1 MKNSKVVIPHRL
13 IESLWTDEE
22 FYSKVLS
29 VTKVTISK
37 FPRCDQWCDSDGLHM
52 AFALAG
58 YSKDDINVAV
68 VNNTLTIQSI
78 SQPDSIEL
86 SSSNKSLQQGII
98 HRGIARRKFCSKFEI
113 SSLFSAKDGICTMK
127 DGLLEVI
134 FPLKEDHNVY
144 NLEFRS

>member
-1 MKNSKVVIPHRL
+1 MKNSKVVIPHRI

-29 VTKVTISK
+29 STKVTISK
-37 FPRCDQWCDSDGLHM
+37 FPRCDQWCDESGLHM

-58 YSKDDINVAV
+58 FSSDDISITV

-78 SQPDSIEL
+78 SQPDSIETAR
-86 SSSNKSLQQGII
+86 SNSLQQGII

-113 SSLFSAKDGICTMK
+113 SSLFSAKDGFCKMK

-134 FPLKEDHNVY
+134 FPLDKDQEIY

>member
-1 MKNSKVVIPHRL
+1 MKSSKVVIPHR
-13 IESLWTDEE
+13 IVEALWTDEE

-29 VTKVTISK
+29 ATKVTIGK
-37 FPRCDQWCDSDGLHM
+37 FPRCDQWCDNDGLHM

-58 YSKDDINVAV
+58 YSKEDINVAV

-78 SQPDSIEL
+78 TQPDSIEC
-86 SSSNKSLQQGII
+86 SANKSLQQGII

-113 SSLFSAKDGICTMK
+113 SSSFSAKDGICTMR

-134 FPLKEDHNVY
+134 FPLKEDQEVY